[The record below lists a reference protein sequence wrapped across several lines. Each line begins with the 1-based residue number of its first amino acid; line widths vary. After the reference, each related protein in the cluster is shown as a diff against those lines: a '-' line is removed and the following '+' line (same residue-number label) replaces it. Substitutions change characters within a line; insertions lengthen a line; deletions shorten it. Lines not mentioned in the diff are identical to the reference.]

1 MLWSADI
8 LIMVEPSTGL
18 KRNVYDSRCAT
29 GLISLCESRIYTQ
42 PGPMDGEVV
51 ARIITSGQFLIYG

>member
-8 LIMVEPSTGL
+8 LIMAEPSTGL

-29 GLISLCESRIYTQ
+29 GLISLCEFRIYTQ
-42 PGPMDGEVV
+42 TGPMDGEVV